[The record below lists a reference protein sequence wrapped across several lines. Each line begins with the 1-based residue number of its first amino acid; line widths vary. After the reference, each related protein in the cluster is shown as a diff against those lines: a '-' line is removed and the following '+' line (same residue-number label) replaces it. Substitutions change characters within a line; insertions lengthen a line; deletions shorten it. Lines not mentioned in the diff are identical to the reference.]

1 MPDIKLVPRGLGQPI
16 VVRGAGSVQQNRPR
30 LLSQEPELKR
40 TSMYFDEC
48 MLEQLAKE
56 SDETGIPVA
65 EIVRRRLADSYAP
78 QPKEAYPELD
88 LESVPELNLDVVP
101 YLDGIQ

>member
-1 MPDIKLVPRGLGQPI
+1 
-16 VVRGAGSVQQNRPR
+16 
-30 LLSQEPELKR
+30 LKR
-40 TSMYFDEC
+40 TSMYFEEC
-48 MLEQLAKE
+48 MLARLGKE

-78 QPKEAYPELD
+78 QLKQAYPELD
-88 LESVPELNLDVVP
+88 LENVPELDLETVP